1 MYKPMLLLSTP
12 LTPIITQNHRPSQKL
27 ISNQHYYGTK
37 KITVGVKR
45 ILQFSV
51 ENYFRCLGCL
61 LSVNFF
67 GFSCVYVLVII
78 CVCGVIVP
86 SFSLSLPPFPPLSLL
101 PLLFLLLLLRS
112 Y

>member
-37 KITVGVKR
+37 KITIGVKR

-51 ENYFRCLGCL
+51 QNYFRCLGRL
-61 LSVNFF
+61 LSVSFLGFF
-67 GFSCVYVLVII
+67 FVCVSVLVII
-78 CVCGVIVP
+78 CVCGVTVP
-86 SFSLSLPPFPPLSLL
+86 SFSLSLPPFPPP